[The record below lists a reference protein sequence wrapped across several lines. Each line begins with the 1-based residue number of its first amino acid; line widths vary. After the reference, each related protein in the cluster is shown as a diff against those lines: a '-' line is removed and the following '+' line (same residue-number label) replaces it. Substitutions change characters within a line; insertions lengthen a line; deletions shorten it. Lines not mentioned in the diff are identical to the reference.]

1 MMRITLPV
9 ALAGGILLSTGGF
22 EPVAGAQAIEVVH
35 FSDAAPALAITTAGA
50 RGLDTILVARNP
62 LEETALQFARAWA
75 SGAPARMAALLTGG
89 GIRLQLGGQA
99 HAGLSVRQA
108 AAAIRDFLRDHEEGQ
123 AVLLRAA
130 PASGSPD
137 RGSAVVQWS
146 ARMAGT
152 SQRIEGT
159 LFLGLVQDRQGRWWI
174 DEIRLV
180 R

>member
-1 MMRITLPV
+1 MRAGFPLV
-9 ALAGGILLSTGGF
+9 AAGALLLFAPGAEPLAGALVSPDTHAAGTAPGPLL
-22 EPVAGAQAIEVVH
+22 PAAEVCA
-35 FSDAAPALAITTAGA
+35 S
-50 RGLDTILVARNP
+50 DTILIARNP
-62 LEETALQFARAWA
+62 LEEAALQFARAWA
-75 SGAPARMAALLTGG
+75 AGSPGRLATLLSGG
-89 GIRLQLGGQA
+89 GIRLQLAGHA

-123 AVLLRAA
+123 AVLLRAT
-130 PASGSPD
+130 PVSGTPD

-152 SQRIEGT
+152 SQWIEGT
-159 LFLGLVQDRQGRWWI
+159 LFLGLARDGEGRWWI

>member
-1 MMRITLPV
+1 MRIALSP
-9 ALAGGILLSTGGF
+9 ALAGALLLLSGGVA
-22 EPVAGAQAIEVVH
+22 PLAGASIPGVAPGSPGIPAFVITAAEV
-35 FSDAAPALAITTAGA
+35 
-50 RGLDTILVARNP
+50 RGFDTILVASNP

-75 SGAPARMAALLTGG
+75 AGSPGRMGALLAGG
-89 GIRLQLGGQA
+89 GIRLQLGGHA

-108 AAAIRDFLRDHEEGQ
+108 AAAVRDFLRDHEEGQ
-123 AVLLRAA
+123 AVLLRAT

-137 RGSAVVQWS
+137 RGSAVIQWS

-152 SQRIEGT
+152 SQRVEGT
-159 LFLGLVQDRQGRWWI
+159 LFLGLVQDGQGRWWI